1 MEKLKN
7 ITLWAAL
14 AIYLIAILGFV
25 AENRK
30 NVICNKI
37 DIYIPDENTNKFLQQ
52 KDVQKVLTKYKLKLI
67 GMPIDSVNTYIAEEL
82 INKNPAVKSSAV
94 YTNVDGHL
102 CINVE
107 QRKPILRVINKKYQN
122 YFVDENG
129 QIIPLTSQ
137 YASLTLVANGNIS
150 EPFDV
155 TGSRN
160 IFPSRKDTILMPN
173 IIYDLYYMAK
183 YISQDDFWNAQ
194 IEQIYVDSHGEMQL
208 IPRVGS
214 HIILFGKADNLNLK
228 FKKLKSMY
236 RAFNEIGWN
245 QYKTINLKYN
255 NQVICTKR

>member
-1 MEKLKN
+1 MEKVKN
-7 ITLWAAL
+7 ILLWTIL
-14 AIYLIAILGFV
+14 AVYLIVILGFV

-30 NVICNKI
+30 TVICNKV

-67 GMPIDSVNTYIAEEL
+67 GMPIDSVNTYIAKEL

-94 YTNVDGHL
+94 YTTIDGRL

-107 QRKPILRVINKKYQN
+107 QRKPILRVINKSYQN
-122 YFVDENG
+122 YFIDENG
-129 QIIPLTSQ
+129 QIIPLINQ

-155 TGSRN
+155 SVSRN
-160 IFPSRKDTILMPN
+160 ILPSRKDTILMPN
-173 IIYDLYYMAK
+173 IIYDLYFMAK
-183 YISQDDFWNAQ
+183 YISQNDFWNSQ

-214 HIILFGKADNLNLK
+214 HIILFGKADNLALK
-228 FKKLKSMY
+228 FQKLKSMY